1 MLNISIVMGW
11 CYTGLPPPPT
21 PPTPV
26 RREFA
31 RRKQDIQD
39 ADLHPYSFIYV

>member
-11 CYTGLPPPPT
+11 FYTGIPPP
-21 PPTPV
+21 PV
-26 RREFA
+26 RREIA
-31 RRKQDIQD
+31 RRKQGIQD